1 MIVEETLTKLRAM
14 KFYGM
19 ADAFEQQLAQPETAS
34 LAFEDRFGLLVD
46 QEWIYR
52 ENRKLSYR
60 LGRAKLQDPGG
71 LCGEDRLPGAPEA
84 EQIPPAAVNEHGLG
98 GKTSECDHHR
108 PHRQRKK
115 LPGLRPGTEGLPG
128 RPLCPVLSTAT
139 ASAGD
144 GAWPGRTAPTE
155 NGYSK
160 LPAFNVLILDDWG
173 LTALQDMERRDLLE
187 ILEDRHN
194 VSSTI
199 VTSQLPI
206 SKWHDV
212 IGDPTIADAILDRV
226 VHNAHK
232 IELKGES
239 VRKTKAKLD

>member
-1 MIVEETLTKLRAM
+1 MILLAPDLFAVGQQRLHASQVHEHVAAIHLLDRA
-14 KFYGM
+14 
-19 ADAFEQQLAQPETAS
+19 DH
-34 LAFEDRFGLLVD
+34 DLV
-46 QEWIYR
+46 
-52 ENRKLSYR
+52 
-60 LGRAKLQDPGG
+60 
-71 LCGEDRLPGAPEA
+71 
-84 EQIPPAAVNEHGLG
+84 
-98 GKTSECDHHR
+98 R
-108 PHRQRKK
+108 P
-115 LPGLRPGTEGLPG
+115 
-128 RPLCPVLSTAT
+128 
-139 ASAGD
+139 
-144 GAWPGRTAPTE
+144 
-155 NGYSK
+155 
-160 LPAFNVLILDDWG
+160 I
-173 LTALQDMERRDLLE
+173 LE